1 VACRVDAAREAGYDG
16 KAGKPEIAC
25 ENGGEAAAGGR
36 SVSRPDERNCGPNKR
51 FKLSANGEKRG
62 RVVGLAQARR
72 IIVLADR
79 HKADSDFGRS
89 FDFGLCVG
97 LACNAY
103 FTPPATARQLG
114 HARKRPGRSAKF
126 IDQCAKGSRSDVLG
140 ANQAQPV
147 DPLLV
152 G

>member
-1 VACRVDAAREAGYDG
+1 VR
-16 KAGKPEIAC
+16 
-25 ENGGEAAAGGR
+25 
-36 SVSRPDERNCGPNKR
+36 RPDQR
-51 FKLSANGEKRG
+51 FKLSANGEKWG

-79 HKADSDFGRS
+79 HKADSNLRRR
-89 FDFGLCVG
+89 FDFGLCVR
-97 LACNAY
+97 LARNAY
-103 FTPPATARQLG
+103 FTPPATARQLR
-114 HARKRPGRSAKF
+114 HARQRPGRTAKF

-140 ANQAQPV
+140 PNQAQPI